1 MFDSSKLIK
10 DSKIFASAC
19 GGLFSLMSGGLSVP
33 FVFAAVFTHGNDRK
47 IYCALAFIALAY
59 FALKTAWAN
68 YQSLRVELEM
78 EFINPTEMDVLL
90 HRYALR
96 IKIRHS
102 HPTKT
107 LEKVR
112 VFISKIE
119 CPAWKDPV
127 HSFSFKKIMFP
138 VYLPESGYKDA
149 EIKHEI
155 PPMPFE
161 KSFDVFMVRSNFEES
176 IIGVAPFEPPSEKES
191 DRTHQRDYWTKNTFS
206 FSEDDF
212 NSPKPQFKITFQVV
226 SDDVKTLEKT
236 VILEVPTFSFLEMKI
251 AGKSSSNPLIPL
263 WIV

>member
-1 MFDSSKLIK
+1 MVSKFINW
-10 DSKIFASAC
+10 SNFIASVC
-19 GGLFSLMSGGLSVP
+19 GGWFSLMSGAFSVP
-33 FVFAAVFTHGNDRK
+33 FAIATVFSHGYERK
-47 IYCALAFIALAY
+47 TYCALAFVALGI
-59 FALKTAWAN
+59 FAVKAAWSN
-68 YQSLRVELEM
+68 YQLIRVNLEM
-78 EFINPTEMDVLL
+78 EYINPTGIDVLL
-90 HRYALR
+90 HRYPLR
-96 IKIRHS
+96 IKISHT

-107 LEKVR
+107 LKNAR
-112 VFISKIE
+112 VLISQIE
-119 CPAWKDPV
+119 CPAWKDPI

-138 VYLPESGYKDA
+138 VYLPESGYQDT

-155 PPMPFE
+155 PPKPFE
-161 KSFDVFMVRSNFEES
+161 KSFDVFMVRSNYEES

-191 DRTHQRDYWTKNTFS
+191 DRTRQRDYWTKNTFS

-236 VILEVPTFSFLEMKI
+236 MILEVPTFSFLEIKI